1 MNLKERY
8 RRLFVLQELYADFVP
23 FLTLCMTFLGFKS
36 TDIQRDIA
44 EYLQHGPHYLMV
56 QAQRGQAK
64 STITAIFAV
73 WCLIHDPKFRVLVV
87 SAGAPRATGTATPFL
102 SWSLNRPDLRSF
114 RPDGTG
120 GDRDSPEPSVWSGAW
135 RAVAKRPS

>member
-87 SAGAPRATGTATPFL
+87 SAGGTQANEVATLVTRPTLAMPEL
-102 SWSLNRPDLRSF
+102 ASLRPVGNRR
-114 RPDGTG
+114 
-120 GDRDSPEPSVWSGAW
+120 DRFALA
-135 RAVAKRPS
+135 AVAVYGELQAVD